1 MIDIKPLKEQSVKF
15 PEPLKSIIEMT
26 KDTMPEREF
35 IDLIVGLR
43 RKARELDSKQK
54 ETGKP

>member
-1 MIDIKPLKEQSVKF
+1 MIDIKPLKEQSMKF

-35 IDLIVGLR
+35 IDLFMGLR

-54 ETGKP
+54 EDTR

>member
-35 IDLIVGLR
+35 IDLFVGLR

>member
-1 MIDIKPLKEQSVKF
+1 MIDTKPLKEQSVKF

-35 IDLIVGLR
+35 IDFFISLR
-43 RKARELDSKQK
+43 KKAREMDAELK
-54 ETGKP
+54 EVTKR